1 MNRKDILWGYSAQLL
16 NIGIGLLILP
26 LLVIQLSSEEL
37 GLWYVF
43 MAMAGLAQ
51 LLEFGFQ
58 PTIARQVSYVY
69 SGAIEIKKTGLPTAG
84 AGGLKTELL
93 VNVIFASRKIYRIIS
108 IFSAVL
114 LIGGGA
120 LYISSLSYSGDSLSI
135 YTSWCVFA
143 SASIINFYF
152 GYYNGLLQ
160 GRGDIT
166 KVNKVIVISKL
177 VLFILAV
184 FLLFCGFGLLAMAV
198 ATLLSSALN
207 RVLISR
213 CFYDADNKFL
223 KKMNPKENLTNILW
237 GSSWRLGL
245 VQFGSFLILRGN
257 LFIAATFLGLSTAA
271 SYGLTLQIAM
281 LIAAIASQ
289 LTSLQLPK
297 MNAMQAIG
305 NRNELLRLYSS
316 SVVVGAMLV
325 LLGFL
330 SLIILGDW
338 ILTFFNSKTPLLTI
352 DLLAIMGIVI
362 LLEVH
367 HSTSATYLT
376 TCNDVPFLR
385 ASIVSGLAVA
395 VLSFVL
401 VKWGGLG
408 VAGLIAGQGVV
419 QALFNNWYWPMTAMR
434 HLKTT
439 FWEVL
444 SVGSKTM
451 CQLIIKNK

>member
-1 MNRKDILWGYSAQLL
+1 VNRKDILWGYSAQLL

-69 SGAIEIKKTGLPTAG
+69 SGATEIKKTGLPAAG
-84 AGGLKTELL
+84 TGGLNTELL
-93 VNVIFASRKIYRIIS
+93 VNVIFASRKIYRVIS
-108 IFSAVL
+108 VCAAIL
-114 LIGGGA
+114 LLGGGA
-120 LYISSLSYSGDSLSI
+120 LYIKSLSYSGDSLSI
-135 YTSWCVFA
+135 YISWWVFA

-166 KVNKVIVISKL
+166 KVNKVIVISRL
-177 VLFILAV
+177 VLFVLAA
-184 FLLFCGFGLLAMAV
+184 FLLFCGLGLLAMAI
-198 ATLLSSALN
+198 ATLLSSVLN
-207 RVLISR
+207 RILISR
-213 CFYDADNKFL
+213 SFYDCDNRFL
-223 KKMNPKENLTNILW
+223 KKMSPNDNLTNILW

-297 MNAMQAIG
+297 MNSMQAIG
-305 NRNELLRLYSS
+305 NRNELLKLYSS
-316 SVVVGAMLV
+316 SVVAGAMLV
-325 LLGFL
+325 LFGFL
-330 SLIILGDW
+330 SLIVLGDW
-338 ILTFFNSKTPLLTI
+338 ILMFFNSKTPLLPI
-352 DLLAIMGIVI
+352 DLLTIMGVVI

-385 ASIVSGLAVA
+385 ASLVSGLAVA
-395 VLSFVL
+395 LFSFVL

-408 VAGLIAGQGVV
+408 VVGLIAGQGIV

-434 HLKTT
+434 HLQTT
-439 FWEVL
+439 FLEVL
-444 SVGSKTM
+444 SVGSRAM
-451 CQLIIKNK
+451 CHLITKNN